1 MNVFHCSWVANRPSG
16 IKREMSLMEIKKISV
31 IGLGLMGTPI
41 ATLLMKADYQVTG
54 FDILKKQVSNLVP
67 LGLKTANSPKEA
79 ARGADLVIL
88 SLPNWSAVLEAVEGK
103 EGVAAGAQKGQIVV
117 DTSTSP
123 PWESRAL
130 GEKLARKRIEWMDVP
145 ISGSSAQ
152 ARMGNMVF
160 MAGGKRSIFERIKPV
175 LDRIGKKT
183 VYAGKMGDGA
193 TLKLVINHTLYLN
206 QAAAIEGLVLGMKA
220 GLKPDVLFDVITSGA
235 ASSDLLISRGKDM
248 LSGNFSPKG
257 PVVLANKDLTLS
269 METARR
275 LGVVLPVGALYQ
287 QLLLKAHYNGWDRQ
301 DATVVMKIY
310 EEMAGFVRKRKRTS
324 PGMKKK

>member
-1 MNVFHCSWVANRPSG
+1 
-16 IKREMSLMEIKKISV
+16 MEIKNISV

-41 ATLLMKADYQVTG
+41 ATLLMKAGYRVKG
-54 FDILKKQVSNLVP
+54 FDIIRKQMSDLVS
-67 LGLKTANSPKEA
+67 LGLKAANSPKEA
-79 ARGADLVIL
+79 AKDSDLVIL
-88 SLPNWSAVLEAVEGK
+88 SLPNWNAVLEAVEGK
-103 EGVAAGAQKGQIVV
+103 GGVAAGLQKGQIVL

-130 GEKLARKRIEWMDVP
+130 GERLTRKKIDWMDVP

-160 MAGGKRSIFERIKPV
+160 MAGGKRSVFERIKPI

-235 ASSDLLISRGKDM
+235 ASSDLLISRGRDM
-248 LSGNFSPKG
+248 LSGIFSPKG
-257 PVVLANKDLTLS
+257 PVVIANKDLALS
-269 METARR
+269 LETAKRW
-275 LGVVLPVGALYQ
+275 GVVLPVGALYQ
-287 QLLLKAHYNGWDRQ
+287 QLLLKAHYNGWDRE
-301 DATVVMKIY
+301 DATAVMKIY
-310 EEMAGFVRKRKRTS
+310 EEMAGMARKGKQAS
-324 PGMKKK
+324 PRMKKK

>member
-1 MNVFHCSWVANRPSG
+1 
-16 IKREMSLMEIKKISV
+16 MEIKNISV

-41 ATLLMKADYQVTG
+41 ATLLMKAGFQVTG
-54 FDILKKQVSNLVP
+54 FDIIRKQMADLLS
-67 LGLKTANSPKEA
+67 LGLKAVNSPREA
-79 ARGADLVIL
+79 VKGTDLVIL
-88 SLPNWSAVLEAVEGK
+88 SLPNWNAVIEAIEGK
-103 EGVAAGAQKGQIVV
+103 AGVAAGAQKGLIVL

-130 GEKLARKRIEWMDVP
+130 GEKLARKGIEWMDVP

-152 ARMGNMVF
+152 ARTGNMVF
-160 MAGGKRSIFERIKPV
+160 MAGGKRSVFGRVKPV

-183 VYAGKMGDGA
+183 VYAGRMGDGA

-206 QAAAIEGLVLGMKA
+206 EAAAIEGLVLGMKA

-235 ASSDLLISRGKDM
+235 ASSDLLASRGRDM
-248 LSGNFSPKG
+248 LSGIFSPKG
-257 PVVLANKDLTLS
+257 PVVIANKDLALS
-269 METARR
+269 METAKR

-287 QLLLKAHYNGWDRQ
+287 QLLLKAHYNGWDRE

-310 EEMAGFVRKRKRTS
+310 EDMAGCVRKRKRTS
-324 PGMKKK
+324 RTSPKMKKR

>member
-1 MNVFHCSWVANRPSG
+1 
-16 IKREMSLMEIKKISV
+16 MSLMEIKKISV

-41 ATLLMKADYQVTG
+41 ATLLMKAGYQVTG

-88 SLPNWSAVLEAVEGK
+88 SLPNWNAVLEAVEGK

-220 GLKPDVLFDVITSGA
+220 GLKPDVLFDVITAGA

-310 EEMAGFVRKRKRTS
+310 EEMSGFVRKAKRTS
-324 PGMKKK
+324 LKMKKK

>member
-1 MNVFHCSWVANRPSG
+1 MMQ
-16 IKREMSLMEIKKISV
+16 IKRISV

-41 ATLLMKADYQVTG
+41 AALLMKAGYQVKG
-54 FDILKKQVSNLVP
+54 FDILKKQVSNLVS
-67 LGLKTANSPKEA
+67 LGLKPANSPKEA
-79 ARGADLVIL
+79 TKGVDLVIL

-103 EGVAAGAQKGQIVV
+103 DGVVAGAQKGQIVV

-130 GEKLARKRIEWMDVP
+130 GGKLARKGIEWMDVP

-152 ARMGNMVF
+152 ARTGNMVF
-160 MAGGKRSIFERIKPV
+160 MAGGKRSVFERIKPV

-183 VYAGKMGDGA
+183 VYAGKSGDGA

-269 METARR
+269 LETARR

-310 EEMAGFVRKRKRTS
+310 QQLAKKAGGTKKSARKRK
-324 PGMKKK
+324 

>member
-1 MNVFHCSWVANRPSG
+1 M
-16 IKREMSLMEIKKISV
+16 MEIKNISV

-41 ATLLMKADYQVTG
+41 ATLLMKAGYRVTG
-54 FDILKKQVSNLVP
+54 FDIIRKQMSDLAS
-67 LGLKTANSPKEA
+67 LGLKGANSPKEA

-88 SLPNWSAVLEAVEGK
+88 SLPNWNAVLEAVEGK
-103 EGVAAGAQKGQIVV
+103 DGVAVGAQKGLIVS

-130 GEKLARKRIEWMDVP
+130 GEKLAKKKIDWMDVP

-160 MAGGKRSIFERIKPV
+160 MAGGKRSVFERIKPV

-220 GLKPDVLFDVITSGA
+220 GLKHDVLFDVITSGA
-235 ASSDLLISRGKDM
+235 ASSDLLISRARDM
-248 LSGNFSPKG
+248 LSGIFSPKG
-257 PVVLANKDLTLS
+257 PVVIANKDLALS
-269 METARR
+269 LETAKRW
-275 LGVVLPVGALYQ
+275 GVVLPVGALYQ
-287 QLLLKAHYNGWDRQ
+287 QLLLKAHYNGWDQ
-301 DATVVMKIY
+301 EDATAVMKIY
-310 EEMAGFVRKRKRTS
+310 EEMAGMARKGKQTFSR
-324 PGMKKK
+324 MKKK